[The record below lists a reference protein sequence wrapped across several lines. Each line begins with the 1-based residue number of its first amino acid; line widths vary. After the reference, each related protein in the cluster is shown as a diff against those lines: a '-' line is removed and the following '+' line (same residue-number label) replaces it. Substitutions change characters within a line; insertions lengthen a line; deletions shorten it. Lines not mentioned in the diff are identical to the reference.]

1 MGKLVKAVRQWIE
14 LLGIPALIIAVLLV
28 GVIVIA
34 HEFFGEPVPLDAAI
48 QRDLQNS
55 EEAPSEP
62 AAPSAKSSGA
72 SDEGVDR

>member
-34 HEFFGEPVPLDAAI
+34 HA
-48 QRDLQNS
+48 Q
-55 EEAPSEP
+55 
-62 AAPSAKSSGA
+62 SSGA